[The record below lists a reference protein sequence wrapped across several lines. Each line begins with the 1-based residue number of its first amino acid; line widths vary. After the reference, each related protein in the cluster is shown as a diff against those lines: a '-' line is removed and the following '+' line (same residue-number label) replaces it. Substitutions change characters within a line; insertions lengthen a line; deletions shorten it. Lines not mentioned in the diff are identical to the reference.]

1 MQNSACLTTFLSAML
16 IGLNVFSGSCIPKAD
31 WSEIYFLSKL
41 SLPFYAFVFTS
52 AENMLLLPGLYTCAK
67 KRSVAKSDENIIVE
81 GERSIKAVEKDHSTT
96 IVASLR
102 STGATVV
109 GSINVTEF
117 WQGSKFYYC
126 AVAKWILQCH
136 RNPLFVLFCDN
147 YFCTCFLH
155 WCAVFHWK
163 SLKLRLFHGC
173 SKKVQ
178 IISRWRKQNK
188 ELLQKR

>member
-16 IGLNVFSGSCIPKAD
+16 VGLNVFSGSCIPKAD

-52 AENMLLLPGLYTCAK
+52 AVNMLLLPGLYTCAK

-96 IVASLR
+96 IVASVR
-102 STGATVV
+102 STGAIVV

-117 WQGSKFYYC
+117 WQVSFTTARSQNGSCNATEIHSSSFF
-126 AVAKWILQCH
+126 ATIT
-136 RNPLFVLFCDN
+136 FVLASFTDVLYSIGKASN
-147 YFCTCFLH
+147 
-155 WCAVFHWK
+155 
-163 SLKLRLFHGC
+163 
-173 SKKVQ
+173 
-178 IISRWRKQNK
+178 
-188 ELLQKR
+188 